1 MTQAGPVEMK
11 YVKPVQNIIDT
22 ILETASGIDIV
33 PTFVDGPKSV
43 LSCIVHELGTEK
55 YGLVSVNVDGYDND
69 VNCFVFN
76 GKLYD
81 YCRAEGF
88 SQEQMISDQSFE
100 NKVLTAMPVDDF
112 VETFTGNNN

>member
-1 MTQAGPVEMK
+1 MQPGPVRMK
-11 YVKPVQNIIDT
+11 YVKPVQKIIDMV
-22 ILETASGIDIV
+22 LETAHNIEIV
-33 PTFVDGPKSV
+33 PTFTDKQRNT

-55 YGLVSVNVDGYDND
+55 YGLVSVNVDGCEDD

-100 NKVLTAMPVDDF
+100 NKVLTSISIDDF
-112 VETFTGNNN
+112 VKTFTEGDN